1 MSQKS
6 LSTVGLGLLMLI
18 APFTLGDIRYFSFP
32 FLAQIALVSYSI
44 LVIIGGI
51 LEAGAKRY
59 KFLIDGYTLLGVIL
73 FVLGAPTGF
82 ALGETFWITMTF
94 LIGFFWGLPSVILL
108 KINR

>member
-18 APFTLGDIRYFSFP
+18 APFRLGDIRYFSFP
-32 FLAQIALVSYSI
+32 FLAHIALVSYSI
-44 LVIIGGI
+44 LVIIGGV

-94 LIGFFWGLPSVILL
+94 LGSAISHTAE
-108 KINR
+108 N